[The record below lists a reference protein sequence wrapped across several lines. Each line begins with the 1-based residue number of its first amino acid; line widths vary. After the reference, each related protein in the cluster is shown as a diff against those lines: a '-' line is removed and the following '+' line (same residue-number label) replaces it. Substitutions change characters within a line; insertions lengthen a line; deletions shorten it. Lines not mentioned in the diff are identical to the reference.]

1 MAIYFFQKY
10 LKVNRTAVEEEEEL
24 DQDGWKMQRRIYGR

>member
-1 MAIYFFQKY
+1 MYLLVSIMAIYFFQKY

-24 DQDGWKMQRRIYGR
+24 DQDG